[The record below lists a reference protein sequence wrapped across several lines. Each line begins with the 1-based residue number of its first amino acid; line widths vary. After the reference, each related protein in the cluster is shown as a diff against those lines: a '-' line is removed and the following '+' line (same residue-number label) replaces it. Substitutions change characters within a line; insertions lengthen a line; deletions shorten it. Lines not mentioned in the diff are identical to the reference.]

1 MLSLSHV
8 ASHGRVRH
16 VSVVGVVR
24 CKTLYSHSAIELH
37 NSGWSTEPLLLA
49 RDGHRATV
57 VIVVIGT

>member
-8 ASHGRVRH
+8 AFRGRARH
-16 VSVVGVVR
+16 VSVVGVVS

-37 NSGWSTEPLLLA
+37 NSGWSAAPLLLA
-49 RDGHRATV
+49 RDGHRSTV